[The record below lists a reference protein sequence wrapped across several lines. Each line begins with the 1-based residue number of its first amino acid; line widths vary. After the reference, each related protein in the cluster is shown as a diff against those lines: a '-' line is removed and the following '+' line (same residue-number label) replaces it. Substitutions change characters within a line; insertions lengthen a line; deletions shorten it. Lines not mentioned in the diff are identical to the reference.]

1 MKSNWLVY
9 LTLVLVLLLMACK
22 SPTTPSPT
30 RSPLPTAPS
39 PLNAPTVPPSLVPSP
54 VPEEIVPFRLDKPIV
69 EGTDRVTGT
78 GPAGVPVMLVDVTF
92 MGPVLGSSVIK
103 SNGTFVIEVP
113 TLEKAHRVG
122 LAIGDL
128 SGTKWTLDDFRALEY
143 RGDEAQQVPQ
153 VGFFHD
159 TTMVQEK

>member
-9 LTLVLVLLLMACK
+9 LMLVLVLLLVACK

-30 RSPLPTAPS
+30 HSPLPTSS
-39 PLNAPTVPPSLVPSP
+39 PLSTPTAPPSSAPTP

-69 EGTDRVTGT
+69 EGTDRVSGT
-78 GPAGVPVMLVDVTF
+78 GPAGVPIVLVDVTF
-92 MGPVLGSSVIK
+92 MGPILGSGIIK
-103 SNGTFVIEVP
+103 SDGTFVIDVP
-113 TLEKAHRVG
+113 TLEKAHRIG

-128 SGTKWTLDDFRALEY
+128 SGTQWTPEDFRALEY
-143 RGDEAQQVPQ
+143 RGDEPQQVPQ
-153 VGFFHD
+153 VGFFYD